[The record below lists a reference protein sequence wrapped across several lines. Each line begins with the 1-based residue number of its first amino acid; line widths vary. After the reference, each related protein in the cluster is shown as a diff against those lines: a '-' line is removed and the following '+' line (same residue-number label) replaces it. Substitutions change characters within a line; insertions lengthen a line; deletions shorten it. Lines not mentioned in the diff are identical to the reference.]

1 MPSVLVELPPAL
13 RTAAGGAESVRVEAD
28 NVDQLLRTLVGRY
41 PLLRDPLLG
50 PNNRL
55 RSSVLVYVDGEDI
68 RYHEREST
76 ALAEG
81 NKVTILRAIAGG

>member
-1 MPSVLVELPPAL
+1 M
-13 RTAAGGAESVRVEAD
+13 RVEAD
-28 NVDQLLRTLVGRY
+28 DVDQLLRTLVERY

-68 RYHEREST
+68 RYRERERT